1 VGVTAGVEGAADDPI
16 AVDPGAAPRAGPPP
30 VAAAAGADLGP
41 GQVLG
46 AIDTDHRVETIFAG
60 SFEDDLR
67 SFQQVGPSMVSVDVD
82 LSHLRTDL
90 ALIRGVTQNNVTGE
104 PKDPRFR
111 DFSTSEDPMLEFLQA
126 ITGIFVVVYDGQHAL
141 KFHLGR
147 AVGVVGPGVHFK
159 FPIIQ
164 RFQVEPTKDTTLDLE
179 PQVIQLSDELVYEV
193 GAKVVYQIVDLRK
206 AVIEV
211 DKLVDGLKN
220 RLVII
225 VQNVVKAQDRS
236 TIRDMARMVDE
247 VKQAIRPVEQQWGV
261 RIHEFGFSTFS
272 PTPETLKITQ
282 LNKLAQEKLALYRQ
296 LHDEQKLSSEA
307 AVALISGAVM
317 ALPAHRMRVP
327 EPAHLAPISALT
339 AGHADGTNSTVATG
353 DTDPDVAE

>member
-1 VGVTAGVEGAADDPI
+1 
-16 AVDPGAAPRAGPPP
+16 
-30 VAAAAGADLGP
+30 
-41 GQVLG
+41 
-46 AIDTDHRVETIFAG
+46 
-60 SFEDDLR
+60 
-67 SFQQVGPSMVSVDVD
+67 
-82 LSHLRTDL
+82 L
-90 ALIRGVTQNNVTGE
+90 AH
-104 PKDPRFR
+104 
-111 DFSTSEDPMLEFLQA
+111 DFSISEDAVLEFLQA

-220 RLVII
+220 RLVIT

-261 RIHEFGFSTFS
+261 KIHEFGFSTFS
-272 PTPETLKITQ
+272 PTPETLEITQ
-282 LNKLAQEKLALYRQ
+282 LHKLAHEKLALYRQ

-307 AVALISGAVM
+307 AVSLISGAVM
-317 ALPAHRMRVP
+317 ALPAHRARVP
-327 EPAHLAPISALT
+327 EPAHLAPISALA
-339 AGHADGTNSTVATG
+339 AGHADGTDSTAATG
-353 DTDPDVAE
+353 DTDTDVAE